1 MSMISQSIKN
11 LKGGVS
17 QQPDILRFPDQG
29 EAQNNGFSS
38 EVEGLQK
45 RPPSV
50 FVKRLGAQGYL
61 GAHPHVHVINRDK
74 FERYTVAFTGSDIRV
89 FDLSGAEKVVHYSS
103 GKDYI
108 TCDNPRDDLK
118 MVTVADYTF
127 VVNKRK
133 VVTERTTLTHAGYPA
148 FDTRAMV
155 NIRGGQYGKEFVIS
169 INGTQVAT
177 HTTPLGNA
185 PEHIRDVDTQ
195 VIVKALI
202 VKLAA
207 TFEAAP
213 WLGFTAT
220 EGTGY
225 ILITTTSALKIEE
238 ITCQDGFNNQLMNAF
253 VSDVPKFSQL
263 PAICADGYIVK
274 ISGEAGSDQDDYYV
288 IYSLADKIW
297 KETVVP
303 DIPLGFTAKSMP
315 HGLVRDADGNFT
327 FKPLVWQDRTCGDD
341 ESNPMP
347 SFVGDTI
354 NDVFFYRNR
363 LGFLTGENVALS
375 RSGDYFKMFPLSVA
389 TLADTDPIDVAVS
402 NNRISILKHAVPF
415 SEELLLWSDQ
425 AQFTLNSSGILT
437 PTSVGINLST
447 EFEVSDT
454 SRPYGV
460 GRGVYFCAPRAS
472 FSSIRRYYAVQDVS
486 SVKSAEDISAHVP
499 AYIPNGV
506 FNISG
511 SSTENFV
518 TVLTEG
524 DESSI
529 YFYKFLYANES
540 LVQQSWSKWTFTGSR
555 VLSCEMINSVMILI
569 LEDASGIFMETIE
582 FTRNTKDHSD
592 EPYRCYMDKKLSYT
606 IPAGAYNDDT
616 YETGVKLSTVY
627 GAVPTSEP
635 YFIVG
640 AAGDVNRFDPPTGG
654 WSMGDTLQ
662 LVGNRESEHVIVGKA
677 YEFLYE
683 FSKLLIKKIDQQGAV
698 TTEDI
703 GRLQLRRAWLNYQES
718 GAFHVDVH
726 LDDQKYRYTM
736 SGNRLSSPKMII
748 GKENIDSG
756 QLRFPIQSEAKRARI
771 VVSSDSPTPLSLVGA
786 GWEGN
791 YNRRSARI

>member
-1 MSMISQSIKN
+1 MGLVAQTIKN
-11 LKGGVS
+11 LKGGIS

-29 EAQNNGFSS
+29 EAQINGFSS

-61 GAHPHVHVINRDK
+61 GAQPHIHVINRDA
-74 FERYTVAFTGSDIRV
+74 FERYTAVFTGSDIKI
-89 FDLSGAEKVVHYSS
+89 FDLQGNMKTVDFPD
-103 GKDYI
+103 GKTYI

-133 VVTERTTLTHAGYPA
+133 VIPEGTAVTHANYPA
-148 FDTRAMV
+148 LNTRAIV

-169 INGTQVAT
+169 INGVMIAT

-185 PEHIRDVDTQ
+185 PEHIREVDTQ
-195 VIVKALI
+195 VIVKALM
-202 VKLAA
+202 VKLNE
-207 TFEAAP
+207 TFLLAP

-225 ILITTTSALKIEE
+225 ILITTLATTKINE

-263 PAICADGYIVK
+263 PALCADGYIVK
-274 ISGEAGSDQDDYYV
+274 ISGEVGSDQDDYYV
-288 IYSLADKIW
+288 MFDLKEKVW
-297 KETVVP
+297 KETVAP
-303 DIPLGFTAKSMP
+303 NIPLGFDHAFMP
-315 HGLVRDADGNFT
+315 HGLVRKADGNFE
-327 FKPLVWQDRTCGDD
+327 FKKLVWQDRTCGDD
-341 ESNPMP
+341 DSNPMP

-363 LGFLTGENVALS
+363 LGFLSGENVCLS

-389 TLADTDPIDVAVS
+389 SLADTDPIDVAVS

-415 SEELLLWSDQ
+415 SEELLIWSDQ
-425 AQFTLNSSGILT
+425 AQFTLGSSGILT
-437 PTSVGINLST
+437 PTSVTVTLST
-447 EFEVSDT
+447 EFEVADT

-460 GRGVYFCAPRAS
+460 GRGIYFCAPRAS
-472 FSSIRRYYAVQDVS
+472 YSSIRRYYAVQDVS
-486 SVKSAEDISAHVP
+486 TVKSAEDISAHIP
-499 AYIPNGV
+499 SYIPNGV

-524 DESSI
+524 EESSI
-529 YFYKFLYANES
+529 FFYKFLYSNES
-540 LVQQSWSKWTFTGSR
+540 LVQQSWSKWVFTNSR
-555 VLSCEMINSVMILI
+555 VLSCEMINSKMILVT
-569 LEDASGIFMETIE
+569 EDSSGVFMETIE
-582 FTRNTKDHSD
+582 FTRNTKDNTD
-592 EPYRCYMDKKLSYT
+592 EPYRCFIDKKLVYT
-606 IPAGAYNDDT
+606 IPVGAYNDDV
-616 YETGVKLSTVY
+616 YETLIPLSAVY
-627 GAVPTSEP
+627 GATPAGSS
-635 YFIVG
+635 YFVVG
-640 AAGDVNRFDPPTGG
+640 SQGDVNRFDPPTGG
-654 WSMGDTLQ
+654 WTTGDTLR
-662 LVGNRESEHVIVGKA
+662 LVGNREGEHVTIGKA

-683 FSKLLIKKIDQQGAV
+683 FSKLLIKKVDAQGAI

-703 GRLQLRRAWLNYQES
+703 GRLQLRRAWLNYQDS
-718 GAFHVDVH
+718 GAFHVDVL
-726 LDDQKYRYTM
+726 LDADVYRYTM
-736 SGNRLSSPKMII
+736 SGNRLSSPKMVI
-748 GKENIDSG
+748 GTENIDSG
-756 QLRFPIQSEAKRARI
+756 QLRFPIQSEAKRARV